1 LGGDV
6 TGNDVE
12 DRVLGI
18 LAEALHRQPSEIGR
32 NSSLIDDLGA
42 ESIDFID
49 IQYRLESAFGI
60 EIGEDELW
68 RGTLDLADPRTFD
81 GKRLTDEAVA
91 ELRRRL
97 PRFGWHRFP
106 AGIGREDLPRLITV
120 NTILDY
126 LSSRSDLQG

>member
-1 LGGDV
+1 V
-6 TGNDVE
+6 TGNDLE
-12 DRVLGI
+12 DRVLRI
-18 LAEALHRQPSEIGR
+18 VSEALDKNPGEIGR

-49 IQYRLESAFGI
+49 IQYRLETDFGI

-68 RGTLDLADPRTFD
+68 HGSLDLADPRTFD
-81 GKRLTDEAVA
+81 GKRLTAEAMA
-91 ELRRRL
+91 ELKRRL

-106 AGIGREDLPRLITV
+106 NGIGRDDLPRLITV

-126 LSSRSDLQG
+126 LSSRNDLRG

>member
-1 LGGDV
+1 V
-6 TGNDVE
+6 TGNDLE

-18 LAEALHRQPSEIGR
+18 VSEALDKDRSEIGR

-60 EIGEDELW
+60 EIGEGELW
-68 RGTLDLADPRTFD
+68 QGTLDLADPRTFD
-81 GKRLTDEAVA
+81 GKRLTPEAMA
-91 ELRRRL
+91 ELKRRL

-106 AGIGREDLPRLITV
+106 NGIGREDLPRLITV

-126 LSSRSDLQG
+126 LSSRSDLGG

>member
-1 LGGDV
+1 M
-6 TGNDVE
+6 TGNDLE
-12 DRVLGI
+12 YRVVAI
-18 LAEALHRQPSEIGR
+18 AAEALDRERSESGR
-32 NSSLIDDLGA
+32 SSSLIDDLGA

-68 RGTLDLADPRTFD
+68 RGSLDLDDPRTFD
-81 GKRLTDEAVA
+81 GKRLTDEAMA

-97 PRFGWHRFP
+97 PRFGWHRF
-106 AGIGREDLPRLITV
+106 AGGIAREDLPRLITV

-126 LSSRSDLQG
+126 LSSRSDLQS

>member
-1 LGGDV
+1 M
-6 TGNDVE
+6 TGNDLE
-12 DRVLGI
+12 DRVVAI
-18 LAEALHRQPSEIGR
+18 VAEALDRERSEIGR
-32 NSSLIDDLGA
+32 SSSLIDDLGA

-68 RGTLDLADPRTFD
+68 RGSLDLADPRTFD
-81 GKRLTDEAVA
+81 GKRLTDEAMA

-97 PRFGWHRFP
+97 PRFGWHRFGG
-106 AGIGREDLPRLITV
+106 GIAREDLPRLITV

-126 LSSRSDLQG
+126 LSSRTDLQS

>member
-1 LGGDV
+1 M
-6 TGNDVE
+6 TGNDLE
-12 DRVLGI
+12 DRVVAI
-18 LAEALHRQPSEIGR
+18 VAEALDRERSEIGR
-32 NSSLIDDLGA
+32 SSSLIDDLGA

-68 RGTLDLADPRTFD
+68 RGSLDLDDPRTFD
-81 GKRLTDEAVA
+81 GKRLTDEAMA

-97 PRFGWHRFP
+97 PRFGWHRFTG
-106 AGIGREDLPRLITV
+106 GIAREDLPRLITV

-126 LSSRSDLQG
+126 LSSRTDLQS